1 MFRPPFARLPSRAT
15 LPVQDN
21 GADMLILILGIVLF
35 LGAHSFS
42 TLRDRRGAVIAR
54 LGEQPYKCI
63 YSLVALTGFVLIIYG
78 FHLYRQTGWVQLW
91 TPPTWGHHVTI
102 LLMWFAFVSLAA
114 SGKVPGKIRGWLRHP
129 MVTAVKIW
137 ALAHLLANGDLG
149 GVVLFGSFLAWGVW
163 DRISLKRRG
172 DFGAPRSTSFTRA
185 DAITLGVGTVLW
197 IGIMALHP
205 WLIGVS
211 VMQ

>member
-1 MFRPPFARLPSRAT
+1 
-15 LPVQDN
+15 
-21 GADMLILILGIVLF
+21 MLILILGIVLF
-35 LGAHSFS
+35 LGSHSFT
-42 TLRDRRGAVIAR
+42 TLRERRAGVISR
-54 LGEQPYKCI
+54 LGEQPYKGV
-63 YSLVALTGFVLIIYG
+63 YSLVALTGFVLICYG
-78 FHLYRQTGWVQLW
+78 FHVYRRTGWVQLW
-91 TPPTWGHHVTI
+91 VPPVWAPHVTI
-102 LLMWFAFVSLAA
+102 PLMWFAFVSLAA

-137 ALAHLLANGDLG
+137 ALAHLIANGDLG
-149 GVVLFGSFLAWGVW
+149 GLVLFGSFLAWGVW

-172 DFGAPRSTSFTRA
+172 DLGAAPSGWTRA

-197 IGIMALHP
+197 VAMMALHP